1 MALVRRAVGAASRR
15 LGRPELVSAFYAGAR
30 RLEHES
36 LALDA
41 VLAASLRS
49 DSGYVDV
56 GCNRGQV
63 LREAVRIAPH
73 GRHFAFEPI
82 PALAEELTREFPA
95 VDCRRLALGAQRET
109 AQFCHFT
116 RLDGWSGLRK
126 NPEIDDERGAPEYI
140 EVQVSTLDEELGGES
155 PTLIK
160 IDVEGAELGVLQGAR
175 GLLERARPTIVFEHV
190 AATSS
195 IYGDPPGALWDL
207 LSGLDYRIMSIMG
220 NGPFERSQF
229 IAPSGTVNWLAT
241 ADG

>member
-1 MALVRRAVGAASRR
+1 MALVRRAVGAVSRR

-49 DSGYVDV
+49 DSSYVDV

-63 LREAVRIAPH
+63 LREAVRIAPR

-82 PALAEELTREFPA
+82 PALADELAREFA
-95 VDCRRLALGAQRET
+95 QVDCRRLALGARRET
-109 AQFCHFT
+109 ARFCHYT

-140 EVQVSTLDEELGGES
+140 DVQVSTLDEELDGET

-160 IDVEGAELGVLQGAR
+160 IDVEGAELGVVQGAQE
-175 GLLERARPTIVFEHV
+175 LLRRARPTIVFEHV

-195 IYGDPPGALWDL
+195 LYRDPPGALWDL

-220 NGPFERSQF
+220 EGPFDRSRF
-229 IAPSGTVNWLAT
+229 TAPSATVNWLAT
-241 ADG
+241 PDG